1 MKNDLKLIFKSGIN
15 KLLFSGLIIL
25 LITGCVISQPPY
37 KSYEFYES
45 VKKSGA
51 IHYPKYHP
59 GDLLAHKGFW
69 KSGSGYMIQDFWD
82 ECKKKCTPT
91 FNCENKPPLSEELES
106 CQKKYDEDFKICT
119 DSCHEAK
126 LKTASISK
134 HIEGGYYSDGS
145 YCAITYWNVNYY
157 FFINLHPTRMKY
169 KKTKWQKDRDECME
183 ITAENVDEGGFLS
196 RGTYFKRSTEYYQ
209 NCLKERGY
217 DIN

>member
-15 KLLFSGLIIL
+15 KLSFSGLIIL
-25 LITGCVISQPPY
+25 LITGCAIHQLSY
-37 KSYEFYES
+37 KSHEFYES
-45 VKKSGA
+45 VKKSGV
-51 IHYPKYHP
+51 IIYPKHHP

-69 KSGSGYMIQDFWD
+69 KSEGGYTNKTYMIQDFWD
-82 ECKKKCTPT
+82 ECKIKCTPT
-91 FNCENKPPLSEELES
+91 FNCENKPPLSEELAS

-126 LKTASISK
+126 LKTASIAK

-145 YCAITYWNVNYY
+145 YYATYGYWVAY
-157 FFINLHPTRMKY
+157 FRNIHPTRVKY
-169 KKTKWQKDRDECME
+169 EKTKWQKDRDECME
-183 ITAENVDEGGFLS
+183 LTGDENIKEGFIN
-196 RGTYFKRSTEYYQ
+196 YYQ